1 MLKVMHHTCCGLDV
15 HKKFVVATIVTTSAT
30 GVANY
35 KTKTFGTFNDEL
47 TELKV
52 WLLKK
57 GCYELCM
64 ESTGKYWIPVYNI
77 LEDMINITLANPKY
91 IKAIKGKKTDKKD
104 SIWIADL
111 HRHGL
116 VPGSFIPP
124 HDVRK
129 LRDLCRYRTK
139 LVSNRSSE
147 KNRVQ
152 NSLTM
157 SNIALSHVLSDTF
170 GKTAQRIIEY
180 ILTCDVF
187 DPEYCKTLIDGRVK
201 ADHDEIIRSIVGYQ
215 LSLDQAAKIRFA
227 KNHFNFLNESLD
239 LLDEKIVKFSQPFVT
254 QIELLSSIPGLT
266 QTSAT
271 RIIAEIGVDMNIFH
285 SAKHLCSWA
294 GLVPQNNES
303 AGKKK
308 SVKISRAG
316 VYLKPLLVQCANAA
330 IKSKVEPYFRDK
342 YEKIKKRR
350 GHKKAI
356 IAISRMMLTCCYHMI
371 LKNEVFKP
379 VDENKQTEQ
388 LKKKTK
394 ERRLNSAIYFLKQ
407 NGFSVTINP
416 DCTVEQSDFDPS
428 TLNGVADHLNSNS
441 QLE

>member
-201 ADHDEIIRSIVGYQ
+201 ADHDEITRSIVGYQ

>member
-1 MLKVMHHTCCGLDV
+1 MLKIIHSICCGVDI
-15 HKKFVVATIVTTSAT
+15 HKKFIYATLVCTTDT
-30 GVANY
+30 GRASY
-35 KTKTFGTFNDEL
+35 TTQKFSTFNDDL
-47 TELKV
+47 SRFKQ
-52 WLLKK
+52 WLIDNN
-57 GCYELCM
+57 CFEVCM

-77 LEDMINITLANPKY
+77 LEDKINITLANPKY

-116 VPGSFIPP
+116 VPGSYIPP
-124 HDVRK
+124 HDIRQ
-129 LRDLCRYRTK
+129 LRDICRYRTK

-157 SNIALSHVLSDTF
+157 CNLAISHVLSDTF

-180 ILTCDVF
+180 VTTCDAF
-187 DPEYCKTLIDGRVK
+187 DVEHCKTLIDGRVK
-201 ADHDEIIRSIVGYQ
+201 ADHDEVIRSIVGYQ
-215 LSLDQAAKIRFA
+215 LSLEQVLKIRFA
-227 KNHFNFLNESLD
+227 NEHLSFLENSLNNIDEQITMLATPFNS
-239 LLDEKIVKFSQPFVT
+239 
-254 QIELLSSIPGLT
+254 QIELLATIPGIT
-266 QTSAT
+266 TVSAT
-271 RIIAEIGVDMNIFH
+271 RIISEIGVDMTVFH

-330 IKSKVEPYFRDK
+330 IKNKKDTYFAIK
-342 YEKIKKRR
+342 YQQIKKRR

-356 IAISRMMLTCCYHMI
+356 IAIARMILNCAYHMI
-371 LKNEVFKP
+371 LKNEPFEPIDSIPKDTSSELIQAKNEP
-379 VDENKQTEQ
+379 LNIQCPDIQAALNL
-388 LKKKTK
+388 LKH
-394 ERRLNSAIYFLKQ
+394 
-407 NGFSVTINP
+407 NGFDV
-416 DCTVEQSDFDPS
+416 
-428 TLNGVADHLNSNS
+428 S
-441 QLE
+441 QLNLLTTQQPNDCS

>member
-1 MLKVMHHTCCGLDV
+1 
-15 HKKFVVATIVTTSAT
+15 
-30 GVANY
+30 
-35 KTKTFGTFNDEL
+35 
-47 TELKV
+47 
-52 WLLKK
+52 
-57 GCYELCM
+57 
-64 ESTGKYWIPVYNI
+64 
-77 LEDMINITLANPKY
+77 MITITLANPKY
-91 IKAIKGKKTDKKD
+91 VKAIKGKKTDKKD

-124 HDVRK
+124 QDVRK

-139 LVSNRSSE
+139 LVGNRSSE

-157 SNIALSHVLSDTF
+157 CNLAISHVLSDTF

-180 ILTCDVF
+180 VLTCDKF

-215 LSLDQAAKIRFA
+215 LSLDQVAKIRFA
-227 KNHFNFLNESLD
+227 NNHFNFLNETLD
-239 LLDEKIVKFSQPFVT
+239 LLDKRIIEFSEPFAP

-271 RIIAEIGVDMNIFH
+271 RIIAEIGIDMNTFH

-330 IKSKVEPYFRDK
+330 VKSNLEPYFKDK

-356 IAISRMMLTCCYHMI
+356 IAIARMMLTCCYHMI

-379 VDENKQTEQ
+379 VDTHKLTEQ
-388 LKKKTK
+388 HKKKIR
-394 ERRLNSAIYFLKQ
+394 ERRLNNAIHFLKIS
-407 NGFSVTINP
+407 GFSVSINP
-416 DCTVEQSDFDPS
+416 DSTIDQSNFDLS
-428 TLNGVADHLNSNS
+428 NLNGVADHLNISS

>member
-15 HKKFVVATIVTTSAT
+15 HKKFVVATLVTTSAT
-30 GVANY
+30 GVAKY
-35 KTKTFGTFNDEL
+35 ETKTFGTFNDEL
-47 TELKV
+47 TQLKV
-52 WLLKK
+52 WLLQNE
-57 GCYELCM
+57 CYELCM
-64 ESTGKYWIPVYNI
+64 ESTGKYWIPVYNV

-139 LVSNRSSE
+139 LVSNKSSE

-157 SNIALSHVLSDTF
+157 CNLAISHVLSDTF
-170 GKTAQRIIEY
+170 GKTAQRIIDYVLSCE
-180 ILTCDVF
+180 TF

-201 ADHDEIIRSIVGYQ
+201 ADHDEIIRSILGYQ
-215 LSLDQAAKIRFA
+215 LSLDQITKIRFA
-227 KNHFNFLNESLD
+227 QNHLSFLDESLA
-239 LLDEKIVKFSQPFVT
+239 LLDERIFEFSEPFT
-254 QIELLSSIPGLT
+254 KQIKLLESMPGIT
-266 QTSAT
+266 SVSAT
-271 RIIAEIGVDMNIFH
+271 RIIAEIGIDMDIFH

-294 GLVPQNNES
+294 GLVPMNNES

-330 IKSKVEPYFRDK
+330 IKSNADPYFREK

-356 IAISRMMLTCCYHMI
+356 IAIARMLLTCTYHMI
-371 LKNEVFKP
+371 LKNESFKP
-379 VDENKQTEQ
+379 TDNPEQ
-388 LKKKTK
+388 KAQQNQKAMKRKLDKAMELLK
-394 ERRLNSAIYFLKQ
+394 L
-407 NGFSVTINP
+407 NGFSISLNTDSSNVQ
-416 DCTVEQSDFDPS
+416 TVSDNS
-428 TLNGVADHLNSNS
+428 QLYGVADQTITNSPI
-441 QLE
+441 E

>member
-1 MLKVMHHTCCGLDV
+1 MLKVMHHICCGLDV
-15 HKKFVVATIVTTSAT
+15 HKTFVVATLVTTSAT
-30 GVANY
+30 GVATY
-35 KTKTFGTFNDEL
+35 ETKTFSTFNDEL
-47 TELKV
+47 TQLKV
-52 WLLKK
+52 WLLKN

-64 ESTGKYWIPVYNI
+64 ESTGKYWIPVYNV
-77 LEDMINITLANPKY
+77 LEDMITITLANPKY
-91 IKAIKGKKTDKKD
+91 VKAIKGKKTDKKD

-157 SNIALSHVLSDTF
+157 CNLAISHVLSDTF

-180 ILTCDVF
+180 ILTCDKF
-187 DPEYCKTLIDGRVK
+187 DPEYCKTLIDRRVK

-215 LSLDQAAKIRFA
+215 LSLDQATKIRLA
-227 KNHFNFLNESLD
+227 TNHFDYLNKSLD
-239 LLDEKIVKFSQPFVT
+239 LLDQKIIDFSQPFT
-254 QIELLSSIPGLT
+254 SQIELLSSIPGLT

-271 RIIAEIGVDMNIFH
+271 RIIAEIGIDMNAFH

-330 IKSKVEPYFRDK
+330 VKSNDQPYFRNK

-356 IAISRMMLTCCYHMI
+356 IAIARMMLTCCYHMI
-371 LKNEVFKP
+371 LKNETFKP
-379 VDENKQTEQ
+379 VETKQLSEQ
-388 LKKKTK
+388 YKKKLQ
-394 ERRLNSAIYFLKQ
+394 ERRLNFAISLIK
-407 NGFSVTINP
+407 NSGFSVTINP
-416 DCTVEQSDFDPS
+416 DSSIDQSNFDLS
-428 TLNGVADHLNSNS
+428 ILNGVADHSSTNS